1 MTEVTVVIQRARSG
15 AITDPALRR
24 SLSKGRIAAVPA
36 GDDALSAIADN
47 YDAPRPEARAALRY
61 FGQTGDRPDTWI
73 AAADPIHFETRMRDI
88 VVRTVATPDSE
99 DVSRIF
105 DSLERELA
113 NGVRFECHASLG
125 YLVSR
130 DAMASAPDDGSANE
144 GRPPA
149 LPAVGDT
156 DHYQRL
162 MGEIQMLLHDH
173 EVNVE
178 RSAISLPAINALW
191 IWGGGRLPP
200 PVSVH
205 LPELF
210 AEDPSWS
217 GMWRNCDA
225 GADAWPGSIEAC
237 IDTARGSFVAVPPD
251 QSSAEEALRGAFAA
265 LGRGQVTA
273 LHVRSTD
280 GVHALLRRRDR
291 LRVWRRT
298 SPCLEVATDG

>member
-15 AITDPALRR
+15 AISDPALRR
-24 SLSKGRIAAVPA
+24 SLSRGRVAPLPG
-36 GDDALSAIADN
+36 GDDALSAIADL

-61 FGQTGDRPDTWI
+61 FGQTGDRPDAWI

-88 VVRTVATPDSE
+88 VVRTVATPDSVE
-99 DVSRIF
+99 VSRIF
-105 DSLERELA
+105 GSLERELA

-125 YLVSR
+125 YLSSP
-130 DAMASAPDDGSANE
+130 DAMASAPDDGFANE

-178 RSAISLPAINALW
+178 RSATQLPAINALW
-191 IWGGGRLPP
+191 IWGGGRLPS
-200 PVSVH
+200 PVSVR
-205 LPELF
+205 LPGLF
-210 AEDPSWS
+210 ADEPSWV
-217 GMWRNCDA
+217 GMWRNCEA

-237 IDTARGSFVAVPPD
+237 IDAARGSFVSVPPD
-251 QSSAEEALRGAFAA
+251 HSSAEEALRGSIAA
-265 LGRGQVTA
+265 LGRGDVTA
-273 LHVRSTD
+273 LHVCSTD
-280 GVHALLRRRDR
+280 GVRAELRRRDR
-291 LRVWRRT
+291 LRIWRRP
-298 SPCLEVATDG
+298 SPFLEDTADE